1 MLVSL
6 RRSID
11 ARRLAA
17 AAGLTMV
24 AAAPAAAQGAAA
36 LPPAKDLIAKFVAA
50 TNATAVMAKHQS
62 VRTKGDFRAAR
73 VPGHV
78 GGPRDLPGPTEQVD
92 NADHRQLPRPDR
104 AGVRWDDGVVDQS
117 NAGAAAHDRP
127 RAGCH
132 SRGVEL
138 RHVVPPGSERRVGGD
153 PRENGDEWGAVLQG
167 RMVWKSGRE
176 TFDCY
181 SAASGLLV
189 ASIGKQESP
198 MGTIE
203 VTNLVSEYKDFGGQK
218 IATRLTQQVMG
229 QEQVLVIENRGLRR
243 RRTPRRSRCRADQG
257 ARREE
262 TVTRARGTAH
272 RSTRHRRRQR
282 GLCRHRP

>member
-6 RRSID
+6 RRSIN

-62 VRTKGDFRAAR
+62 VRTKGTFELPSQGVSGDLEISQAR
-73 VPGHV
+73 PNKSMMRINISSLGQIEQ
-78 GGPRDLPGPTEQVD
+78 GFDGTTAWSINPMQGPRLMTGRELDAVREESSFGTSSRQGPNVASAETLEKTEM
-92 NADHRQLPRPDR
+92 NGEP
-104 AGVRWDDGVVDQS
+104 
-117 NAGAAAHDRP
+117 
-127 RAGCH
+127 CY
-132 SRGVEL
+132 
-138 RHVVPPGSERRVGGD
+138 RVK
-153 PRENGDEWGAVLQG
+153 
-167 RMVWKSGRE
+167 MVWKSGRE

-181 SAASGLLV
+181 SVASGLLV
-189 ASIGKQESP
+189 ASVGKQESP

-229 QEQVLVIENRGLRR
+229 QEQVLVIK
-243 RRTPRRSRCRADQG
+243 TVDYDAADP
-257 ARREE
+257 AAFEMPAPIKALVE
-262 TVTRARGTAH
+262 KK
-272 RSTRHRRRQR
+272 
-282 GLCRHRP
+282 P